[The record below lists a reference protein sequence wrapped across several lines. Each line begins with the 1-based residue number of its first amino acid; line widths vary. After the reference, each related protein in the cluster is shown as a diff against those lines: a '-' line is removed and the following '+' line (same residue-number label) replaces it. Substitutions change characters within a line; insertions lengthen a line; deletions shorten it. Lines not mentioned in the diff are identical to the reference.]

1 MCAYLDVNVN
11 LVTMQLRR
19 GEDVLKGKEYIFWSD
34 FFFFKNFTYPLVGL
48 AMHLIAALTVVP
60 YLAASVV
67 MI

>member
-1 MCAYLDVNVN
+1 
-11 LVTMQLRR
+11 MQLRR

-34 FFFFKNFTYPLVGL
+34 FFFFNFTYPLVGL